1 MKQKASCR
9 TLPMP
14 EEIAAV
20 LQEERRNRYGVETP
34 PPENYLCL
42 NSEGEPIASNYLSQ
56 SFKQFLREIRL
67 HDLRHTCA
75 SLLIQRRTP
84 LIEVQQWLGHSTLST
99 TADLYAHLEYETK
112 LASAQTLKKI

>member
-1 MKQKASCR
+1 MICYWR
-9 TLPMP
+9 ELLELLPP
-14 EEIAAV
+14 WLREQV
-20 LQEERRNRYGVETP
+20 NGDGLDKR
-34 PPENYLCL
+34 
-42 NSEGEPIASNYLSQ
+42 
-56 SFKQFLREIRL
+56 LREIRL

-112 LASAQTLKKI
+112 LTSAQTLKKI